1 MTDTTPTDAA
11 REALIKR
18 LRGYNPP
25 DRTIDSQRQI
35 AQDIHDAA
43 DALEQAR
50 AASVPAQ
57 ESVGEWRMK
66 NGEPMH
72 VLWRARYKPQLG
84 DKLYATPP
92 ADSAKADNI
101 DQEN

>member
-1 MTDTTPTDAA
+1 MTDTTPAD
-11 REALIKR
+11 ELP
-18 LRGYNPP
+18 PP
-25 DRTIDSQRQI
+25 DLCVGGIIPNAYSRGLVAELIR
-35 AQDIHDAA
+35 
-43 DALEQAR
+43 QAR

-57 ESVGEWRMK
+57 EPVGEWRMK